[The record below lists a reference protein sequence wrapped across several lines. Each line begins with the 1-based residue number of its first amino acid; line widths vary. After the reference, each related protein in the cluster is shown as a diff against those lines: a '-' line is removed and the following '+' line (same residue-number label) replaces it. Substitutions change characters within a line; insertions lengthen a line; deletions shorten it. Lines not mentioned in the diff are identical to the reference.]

1 VDRFC
6 EEGEF
11 VLVFVSVGNAT
22 QNFRRLLETVDRL
35 AGENLF
41 GDESVLLQV
50 GNDPTF
56 RALNCLQ
63 ESFLP
68 MEQFWQ
74 TVRQANLI
82 ICHGGAGMLLQ
93 VFQCGKT
100 PVVMPRR
107 RQFGEHI
114 DDHQLELV
122 KALAEEGR
130 LIPAF
135 SPIDLP
141 EAIAR
146 ARNCAAQAVVPRSSR
161 MISLVAQAIESAEK
175 FSPRTERKE
184 PRESA
189 E

>member
-1 VDRFC
+1 
-6 EEGEF
+6 
-11 VLVFVSVGNAT
+11 LVFVSVGNAT
-22 QNFRRLLETVDRL
+22 QTFPRLLETVDRL
-35 AGENLF
+35 AGEGVF
-41 GDESVLLQV
+41 GGESVLLQV
-50 GNDPTF
+50 GNDRTF

-63 ESFLP
+63 EFFLP
-68 MEQFWQ
+68 MERFWQ
-74 TVRQANLI
+74 TVHEASLI

-107 RQFGEHI
+107 QQFGEHI

-135 SPIDLP
+135 SPADLP

-146 ARNCAAQAVVPRSSR
+146 ARNCADQAVVLRSSR

-175 FSPRTERKE
+175 FSPQAGRKGTGKL
-184 PRESA
+184 A